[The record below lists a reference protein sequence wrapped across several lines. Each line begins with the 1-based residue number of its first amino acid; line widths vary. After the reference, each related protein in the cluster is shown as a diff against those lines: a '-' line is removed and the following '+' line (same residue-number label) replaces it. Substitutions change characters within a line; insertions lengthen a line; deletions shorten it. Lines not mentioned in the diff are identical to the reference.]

1 MVNFWWPLCS
11 YVLCKKNYDL
21 SVLFD
26 SNGRKGKGKFTLSTR
41 QKEDLV
47 EVYKLLKMDSSDDS
61 IFRYIKMDLNW
72 MV

>member
-1 MVNFWWPLCS
+1 MQ
-11 YVLCKKNYDL
+11 KNYDL

-47 EVYKLLKMDSSDDS
+47 EVYKLLKMD
-61 IFRYIKMDLNW
+61 IVMIVYFVI
-72 MV
+72 

>member
-1 MVNFWWPLCS
+1 MQ
-11 YVLCKKNYDL
+11 KNYDL